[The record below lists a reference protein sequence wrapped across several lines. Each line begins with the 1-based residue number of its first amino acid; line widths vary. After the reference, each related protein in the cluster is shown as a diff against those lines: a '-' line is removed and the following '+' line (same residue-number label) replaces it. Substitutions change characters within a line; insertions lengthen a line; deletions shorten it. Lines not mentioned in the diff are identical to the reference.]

1 MAKRALCVGINDYPD
16 SSMDL
21 AGCVNDASDWRQ
33 VLEGRGYIVTSLLD
47 AEATRQRMLDAL
59 DQLVSPASDGDALVF
74 TFSGH
79 GSWMPDA
86 DADEPDARDEMLCP
100 HDVMQDHYVLDDD
113 LHGVFARKAAGAR
126 LLVIADCCHSGSVIR
141 SAPAA
146 PGPVV
151 KKARFLPPYVLA
163 RGDRNVERAIDQVRY
178 APAPARRS
186 FPAVLLSACRDHELS
201 YDTEFGGRANGAF
214 TRAALDALAPG
225 ADVTPQGWFDRIR
238 QQLPSDTYPQ
248 TPQLSGATEAL
259 TGPLF

>member
-33 VLEGRGYIVTSLLD
+33 VLEGRGYLVTSLLD

-113 LHGVFARKAAGAR
+113 LHERVRPEGGWCTPAGDRGLLSFRQRHPLCPGRARTGREEGAFPPALRAGAR
-126 LLVIADCCHSGSVIR
+126 RPERRACHRPGSLR
-141 SAPAA
+141 
-146 PGPVV
+146 
-151 KKARFLPPYVLA
+151 
-163 RGDRNVERAIDQVRY
+163 
-178 APAPARRS
+178 
-186 FPAVLLSACRDHELS
+186 
-201 YDTEFGGRANGAF
+201 
-214 TRAALDALAPG
+214 PG
-225 ADVTPQGWFDRIR
+225 ASPALF
-238 QQLPSDTYPQ
+238 
-248 TPQLSGATEAL
+248 SGGPAL
-259 TGPLF
+259 RHVGITS